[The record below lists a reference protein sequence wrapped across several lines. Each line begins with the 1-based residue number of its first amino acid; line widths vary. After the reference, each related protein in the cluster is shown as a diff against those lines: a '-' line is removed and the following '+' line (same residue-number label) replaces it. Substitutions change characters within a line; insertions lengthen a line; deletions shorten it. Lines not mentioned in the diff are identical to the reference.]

1 MAARQGNRVCIQ
13 NLASRR
19 KRGSRQQLAA
29 DVLEEL
35 LIFLR
40 LGDEKGRPRPTFDE
54 NWLSQSRSTLQPV
67 LPTL

>member
-1 MAARQGNRVCIQ
+1 
-13 NLASRR
+13 
-19 KRGSRQQLAA
+19 
-29 DVLEEL
+29 L